1 MNPWFPRKKSV
12 LYSICCCTILSA
24 CVIHSGVFTGAK
36 LIPCRVTQLVGMK
49 PPKKNGTRSKKKK
62 KNFAAT
68 PHRPPSL
75 RSHHKQWPMFF
86 LLGGYFLTDCCAIT
100 HSTKNI
106 LKEIFFILNFIFK
119 KRNICGVVWC
129 VNRPSLRNKTK
140 KLKIH
145 FTIFFLL
152 EFYLF
157 VQSIVK

>member
-1 MNPWFPRKKSV
+1 MLAWSILGFLPERNWYRAESRNLSGWNQKKKRDS
-12 LYSICCCTILSA
+12 
-24 CVIHSGVFTGAK
+24 F
-36 LIPCRVTQLVGMK
+36 Q
-49 PPKKNGTRSKKKK
+49 KKK

-86 LLGGYFLTDCCAIT
+86 LLGGYFLADCCAIT

-140 KLKIH
+140 KWKIH